1 MQKAKSDIIRFIKQ
15 STGQDLSEYDEDFLN
30 QTLEE
35 WIKGAGFQIPRDYYA
50 FLKVHPE
57 EAKNLVRSFKIT
69 YSEFFRDPLVFALLK
84 QWILPSFFSKKDNS
98 EKNEIRIW
106 SAAAAAGQEAYSL
119 AMLIDH
125 LKMFYHSN
133 TTVQIFASDICLSE
147 IEKAK
152 EGSYPVDQL
161 QKIPLKYLNEYFYP
175 NGKCYKLI
183 PRIRES
189 VDFSIYDILDT
200 KTISPPNSIYGSFD
214 LIYCSNLFIYYNAK
228 IRSQI
233 VQKLKKNLT
242 SGGLLVTGDSEKE
255 ILAKHKLYAVCPPA
269 AIFQKET
276 IPMYS

>member
-57 EAKNLVRSFKIT
+57 EAKNLVRSFNIT

-98 EKNEIRIW
+98 KKNEIRIW

-119 AMLIDH
+119 SMLIDS
-125 LKMFYHSN
+125 LKALFNSN
-133 TTVQIFASDICLSE
+133 ITVQIFASDICLSE

-214 LIYCSNLFIYYNAK
+214 LIYCSNLFIYYNTE
-228 IRSQI
+228 IRNQI
-233 VQKLKKNLT
+233 VQKLKRNMAK
-242 SGGLLVTGDSEKE
+242 GGLLITGNSERE
-255 ILAKHKLYAVCPPA
+255 IVAKQKLHAVCPPA